1 MKTTGTDPD
10 IPILFEDNHLLVI
23 NKPEGIL
30 SQEDHTGRPDVL
42 TICKTYIRKT
52 YSKPG
57 NIFVGLLHRLDEPV
71 SGVMVLAKTS
81 KAASRISEQIR
92 KRSVR
97 KRYLAVVDGSPP
109 PNGVL
114 EHYLEKESGKNIVKV
129 TQRATKA
136 SKLAKLSFQ
145 TLSNNDGLSL
155 VDIMLETGR
164 PHQIRVQFSE
174 INAPIWGDRRYGKG
188 MENESIALHAYSFRL
203 RHPTSD
209 ERMTFEADPPNGF
222 PWNSFQ

>member
-1 MKTTGTDPD
+1 MKTTGTNPD

-30 SQEDHTGRPDVL
+30 SQEDHTGRPDLL
-42 TICKTYIRKT
+42 TLCKTYIRNTHNK
-52 YSKPG
+52 SG
-57 NIFVGLLHRLDEPV
+57 NVFLGLLHRLDEPV

-81 KAASRISEQIR
+81 KSASRISEQIR

-97 KRYLAVVDGSPP
+97 KRYRAVVSGSPP

-114 EHYLEKESGKNIVKV
+114 EHYLEKDSDENIVKV
-129 TQRATKA
+129 TDRATKT

-145 TLSNNDGLSL
+145 TLSKSNGLSL

-164 PHQIRVQFSE
+164 PHQIRVQFSD
-174 INAPIWGDRRYGKG
+174 IDAPIWGDRRYGNG
-188 MENESIALHAYSFRL
+188 RQNESIALHAYSFRL
-203 RHPTSD
+203 QHPTSD
-209 ERMTFEADPPNGF
+209 ERMRFKADPTELF
-222 PWNSFQ
+222 PWSLFH